1 MPWTPLKLLPRLR
14 QEFAHDSRWRRK
26 RAGRRAA
33 PISESKRMSYDDYA
47 DADRDAWLEELYQ
60 ENAEQAMAEFKE
72 ERLRS
77 YYLANPLAVSPAAT
91 VLNEA
96 KHFRGVS
103 ANACLVL
110 ATTAAEA
117 GIKAGLLRPV
127 VYGLIHTELFAGP
140 VTDMVLGHAGF
151 DRFTRLLFEILREF
165 GGVDLNTFRRSGSTR
180 LLWDELQANQKVR
193 NAFVHRA
200 QAVDE
205 KDSDLALA
213 VAVATLEQLV
223 PSVVSRLGLHF
234 HEEARVC
241 GEMHLD
247 PKIAEMLSRNNEKE

>member
-1 MPWTPLKLLPRLR
+1 
-14 QEFAHDSRWRRK
+14 
-26 RAGRRAA
+26 
-33 PISESKRMSYDDYA
+33 MSYYDDYA
-47 DADRDAWLEELYQ
+47 GADRDAWLEELYQ

-77 YYLANPLAVSPAAT
+77 YYLANPFAVSPAAT
-91 VLNEA
+91 ILKEA
-96 KHFRGVS
+96 KNLKGVS

-110 ATTAAEA
+110 ATTAAEV

-140 VTDMVLGHAGF
+140 VTDMVLGHTGF

-165 GGVDLNTFRRSGSTR
+165 GGVDLNTFRRSDSSR
-180 LLWDELQANQKVR
+180 PLWEELQANQKVR

-223 PSVVSRLGLHF
+223 PKVVTKLGLHF

-241 GEMHLD
+241 GEIHLD
-247 PKIAEMLSRNNEKE
+247 PMMAEMLSRRDGKK